1 MNYNY
6 QLNKIA
12 TQYRKFSKGQRVED
26 LQFNEFLDFFEDQ
39 DRLSR
44 VMLEGVGIVC
54 GLEPQP
60 IYENGLLTK
69 MMLSQGVAITTDGD
83 LLTLNKKSKTQDL
96 SGDTYM
102 SELKDMT
109 ISHKEFTHWRV
120 YDNSKAVYPPFYNDE
135 TEDLEVELWE
145 LATAEEATK
154 NFRPLATL
162 GNFDDKYLLLYLESY
177 EKEVKPC
184 RGVDCD
190 NHGIQQIRNLKV
202 LVTTKDSIDRI
213 LAKDK
218 VFPERMISGDVTT
231 AKKLK
236 RVILTP
242 ELRTPELL
250 KQAYKNSTTE
260 SDYSWMFANIDF
272 ISGKMNIPLVDRSNF
287 VNTLNQLANQN
298 NNFQYAY
305 DVLKDLAET
314 YAEIVRLLPSSFT
327 KALPDVG
334 SFPNHVILGKFIPTD
349 GYDYTRH
356 QFYNSPVLDS
366 EKKTLRV
373 RVLIERF
380 NVLTLSFRNPTNNGA
395 EITITPSQNKSSL
408 GDRAIPFYYT
418 ISDELL
424 RLWNFD
430 KTTNRAFDTNLHY
443 DKTNLSTALNVQMPL
458 DYNTDKMPYYLI
470 EGHQGGDYREVVDVI
485 QTIKNTKQLGFEVM
499 SVSLAQLQDNKDFY
513 KADFVDFVGK
523 NPGLE
528 HRGGAFSGSTFV
540 LVYKSEEEPQV
551 IADFVLPYIC
561 CTPKTP
567 ISLSLPSATVCKN
580 GKPMVFTVT
589 PSNGEVKA
597 VAGNGLLGGVRKING
612 QYIFDPSQVE
622 TALQNQEISF
632 TVNGKATNCKVK
644 LLPVPAVTIS
654 AVKFDYPEGDSTRT
668 VVTFNVS
675 NTNGVEYDYQWDFL
689 GNGSYVALKPDAAGN
704 VKNIFFNVARRNPI
718 TVLVSTANGCSQVV
732 TLPDWYVPQQPQ
744 TGTPPTVSLTPSHTN
759 LYVPGGNYVKIYREV
774 TAGTGLITDASY
786 IWSCDDP
793 NVIISGGASNPV
805 GVTLPSAGV
814 FTVKL
819 TIRDSDGLE
828 GSASIELNVKTQ
840 VTITSLNVSPLE
852 PTTNDIIVLNAVTS
866 NPSNI
871 QGLQYEWYF
880 NGESLVTSTSNG
892 HTFTGL
898 NPGEYTVGVRLIA
911 SDGEYHSSELHTVPL
926 IVRQASTPT
935 GNGTSFIAGT
945 KISMITGPSKNIEEI
960 QVGDTLKSYT
970 GAVKVIAKVDYMANV
985 RLYRL
990 NDEVPFMTGPHPVR
1004 TESGWKSYQPE
1015 ETKLHLPTLP
1025 IGELALGDILL
1036 REFEKREP
1044 LQNNEFITGN
1054 YRVYNLQ
1061 VSGAN
1066 DYFANGY
1073 SVYSEIPQPT

>member
-6 QLNKIA
+6 QLNNIA
-12 TQYRKFSKGQRVED
+12 TRYRKFSKGQRVED

-44 VMLEGVGIVC
+44 VMMEGVGIVC

-60 IYENGLLTK
+60 IYENNQLTTIK
-69 MMLSQGVAITTDGD
+69 LSQGVAVTTDGD
-83 LLTLNKKSKTQDL
+83 LLTLNKKSKVQDL
-96 SGDTYM
+96 SGDLYM
-102 SELKDMT
+102 GELKD
-109 ISHKEFTHWRV
+109 INIYDRDYTHWRV
-120 YDNSKAVYPPFYNDE
+120 YDNSKAMYPPFHNSLE
-135 TEDLEVELWE
+135 ELEVELWE

-154 NFRPLATL
+154 NFQPLATL

-202 LVTTKDSIDRI
+202 LVTTKNDADKI
-213 LAKDK
+213 LSKDH
-218 VFPERMISGDVTT
+218 VFPERMISGNVTT
-231 AKKLK
+231 AGKLK
-236 RVILTP
+236 RVFVTP
-242 ELRTPELL
+242 QLGTPNELRL
-250 KQAYKNSTTE
+250 AYKNNMTAN
-260 SDYSWMFANIDF
+260 DYGWMFSNIDF
-272 ISGKMNIPLVDRSNF
+272 ISGKMNIPLINRSGF
-287 VNTLNQLANQN
+287 VSTLNQLADQS

-314 YAEIVRLLPSSFT
+314 YAEIVKLLPNSFT
-327 KALPDVG
+327 RSLPDVA
-334 SFPNHVILGKFIPTD
+334 SFPKHVILGKMIPTA

-366 EKKTLRV
+366 EKKALRV
-373 RVLIERF
+373 RTLIERF
-380 NVLTLSFRNPTNNGA
+380 NVMILSFRNPTQIGT
-395 EITITPSQNKSSL
+395 EIVITPSKYKSSL
-408 GDRAIPFYYT
+408 GDQAIPFYYN

-430 KTTNRAFDTNLHY
+430 KTSNRDFDTNLNY
-443 DKTNLSTALNVQMPL
+443 DRTNLSTALNVQMPL
-458 DYNTDKMPYYLI
+458 DYNIDKMPYYRI
-470 EGHQGGDYREVVDVI
+470 EGHQGGDYREVVDEI
-485 QTIKNTKQLGFEVM
+485 QVLKDTKQLGFEVM
-499 SVSLAQLQDNKDFY
+499 SVSLAQLLDNKDFY
-513 KADFVDFVGK
+513 KADFVDYVGK

-528 HRGGAFSGSTFV
+528 HKGGAFRGSTFV

-551 IADFVLPYIC
+551 IADFTLPYIC

-567 ISLSLPSATVCKN
+567 ITLSLPSPTVCKN

-589 PSNGEVKA
+589 PSNGVVKA
-597 VAGNGLLGGVRKING
+597 VAANGLLGGVTKVNG
-612 QYIFDPSQVE
+612 QYMFDPSLVE

-654 AVKFDYPEGDSTRT
+654 AVKFEYPEGDSTRT

-675 NTNGVEYDYQWDFL
+675 NTNGVVYDYLWDFL
-689 GNGSYVALKPDAAGN
+689 GNGSYVALKPDTAGN
-704 VKNIFFNVARRNPI
+704 VKNIFFNSGRRNPI
-718 TVLVSTANGCSQVV
+718 NVLVSTANGCSQVV
-732 TLPDWYVPQQPQ
+732 TLTDWYVPQ
-744 TGTPPTVSLTPSHTN
+744 TVDNGTPPTVSLSAFPDELFLPN
-759 LYVPGGNYVKIYREV
+759 VPQSKIYSTIV
-774 TAGTGLITDASY
+774 LGSNAIVSHV
-786 IWSCDDP
+786 WSCTDS
-793 NVIISGGASNPV
+793 NVSFGGDINLV
-805 GVTLPSAGV
+805 GATFPQYTGD

-819 TIRDSDGLE
+819 TVKDSKGLE
-828 GSASIELNVKTQ
+828 ASGTVVVKVKNKAQ
-840 VTITSLNVSPLE
+840 ITSLIATPESPL
-852 PTTNDIIVLNAVTS
+852 TTEILTLRAVTS
-866 NPSNI
+866 NPSNV
-871 QGLQYEWYF
+871 QGLEYEWF
-880 NGESLVTSTSNG
+880 LNGESLLRSN
-892 HTFTGL
+892 L
-898 NPGEYTVGVRLIA
+898 NVHNISNLSAGEHRVGVRLIN
-911 SDGEYHSSELHTVPL
+911 STGGGHMDNMHDMTV
-926 IVRQASTPT
+926 IVRQPSTPT

-945 KISMITGPSKNIEEI
+945 KISMISGPTKNIEEI

-970 GAVKVIAKVDYMANV
+970 GAVKVIGKVDYTANV

-1004 TESGWKSYQPE
+1004 TEGGWKSYQPE

-1025 IGELALGDILL
+1025 IDTLALGDVLL
-1036 REFEKREP
+1036 KEFEKREP

-1061 VSGAN
+1061 VSGSN